1 MRFLLLFL
9 SVATAAAQSG
19 PHVQLSHTTEG
30 LRGVIAISRKVAW
43 ASGTHGT
50 YLRTVDGGVTWTP
63 AQIPDAAALD
73 FRAVAAFSADE
84 AFLMSAGPG
93 DQSRI
98 YHTAD
103 GGQHW
108 QLQFTNDNP
117 KGFFDSMVFWDS
129 KHGIVLGDPIPDA
142 SGKLKFELLIT
153 DDGQTWHPIP
163 PSQLPEAQPGE
174 GAFAASNSCIAI
186 LHSQSTQNASVQ
198 DVPVNPDILSGA
210 VAQAQREQLRSRRI
224 PTPSTSFGPHPPLF
238 SARDQSPGNAAS
250 TTVEEQRLTTLPSS
264 PVILSEAVAQA
275 QREQL
280 RSRRI
285 PTPSTAFGPHYA
297 PFPESE
303 EDWAENAPST
313 TVEERRFSAASAAE
327 GKGASAPDPNIW
339 FATGGKTARV
349 FHSPDR
355 GQTWQVFDTPI
366 LHGPDSAGIFSIAFR
381 DAQHGVIAGGD
392 YKHPRDDGPNLA
404 FTTDGGKT
412 WTLSDIHP
420 QAYFSAVAYDQQVN
434 VAAIRQEAEQKS
446 AEASG
451 KKIRV
456 KPVALQRLFIVG
468 EDFVF
473 DFRPPANP
481 GRVAGNKKQGFTF
494 NAVSPYPEGGALV
507 VGPKGTIAAI

>member
-1 MRFLLLFL
+1 MRFLLLL
-9 SVATAAAQSG
+9 LTVATAAAQSG
-19 PHVQLSHTTEG
+19 PRVQLSHTTEG
-30 LRGVIAISRKVAW
+30 LRGVIAISRKIAW

-63 AQIPDAAALD
+63 AQIADAAALD

-129 KHGIVLGDPIPDA
+129 KHCIVLGDPIPDA

-198 DVPVNPDILSGA
+198 DVPVNPVILSGA

-224 PTPSTSFGPHPPLF
+224 PTPSTSFGPH
-238 SARDQSPGNAAS
+238 
-250 TTVEEQRLTTLPSS
+250 
-264 PVILSEAVAQA
+264 
-275 QREQL
+275 
-280 RSRRI
+280 
-285 PTPSTAFGPHYA
+285 YA
-297 PFPESE
+297 PFPEGE

-327 GKGASAPDPNIW
+327 EKGASAPNPNIW

-349 FHSPDR
+349 FRSPDR

-507 VGPKGTIAAI
+507 VGPKGTIAAIP